1 MTTESK
7 TVDIPAS
14 DDYNGWANWWFNVI
28 GCNVIPAAPDDESK
42 MKPLVEWKNGPI
54 NYQDNPVSDEQHKE
68 WMQKGLFKNGFAII
82 MGKLWRGRMIDC
94 YIGCVDRFSG
104 KPYTWECVT
113 IVEQRGQRQ
122 HVYICAET
130 PLRDKTNDASTRG
143 AEISSGEI
151 PAIEVK
157 GSSKFLM
164 FPTPNAKKNGDRYQ
178 ILDTRELKFFKKE
191 KKKLLEEYLNDIC
204 KKYDIKYFENYQ
216 NNNGQIPISEL
227 YSGNSKIPKGHNRHG
242 GLLRV
247 MSSMIIRNYA
257 TIPLETLK
265 EWCMDLNVKAVC
277 EEPLSDKEFA
287 KEWQQA
293 LRWGPVREKMEEVE
307 KKSRQSQV
315 RE

>member
-1 MTTESK
+1 M
-7 TVDIPAS
+7 I
-14 DDYNGWANWWFNVI
+14 VI
-28 GCNVIPAAPDDESK
+28 
-42 MKPLVEWKNGPI
+42 
-54 NYQDNPVSDEQHKE
+54 
-68 WMQKGLFKNGFAII
+68 MQQS
-82 MGKLWRGRMIDC
+82 C
-94 YIGCVDRFSG
+94 

-130 PLRDKTNDASTRG
+130 PLRDKTSDASTRG

-164 FPTPNAKKNGDRYQ
+164 FPTPNTKKNGDRYR
-178 ILDTRELKFFKKE
+178 ILDTRELKFFNKE

-204 KKYDIKYFENYQ
+204 IKYDIKYLENYQ

-242 GLLRV
+242 GLLQV
-247 MSSMIIRNYA
+247 MSSMIIRNYG

-277 EEPLSDKEFA
+277 KEPLSDKEFA

-307 KKSRQSQV
+307 KKSTQSQV
-315 RE
+315 REGGLALDTDQIRNIYQEISHWMCDDVVYGICYFLNKQEYASFQALLPH